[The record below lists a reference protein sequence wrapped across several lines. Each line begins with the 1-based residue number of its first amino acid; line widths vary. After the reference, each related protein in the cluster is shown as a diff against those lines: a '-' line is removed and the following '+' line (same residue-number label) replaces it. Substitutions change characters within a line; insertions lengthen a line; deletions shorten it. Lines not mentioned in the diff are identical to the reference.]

1 MARCPTCRT
10 SFERGEQYCP
20 LDGAPLEPAAAEGG
34 PATAA
39 TSEEPHDPLSGRVLG
54 GRYRLTSRLGQG
66 GMGTV
71 YRGVHTLMDKPVAVK
86 ILRGELATDAEA
98 VSRFHRE
105 ARSASRLDHDHCIR
119 VSDFGQSDDGL
130 LYLAMEL
137 LEGRSLG
144 QRLREERIPFGEAAS
159 IAYDIALALE
169 HAHEAGVIH
178 RDLKPDNVFLA
189 RRSRGREIVKVLD
202 FGLAKLASDSG
213 KSHSITRDGTV
224 FGTPE
229 YMAPEQ
235 AQGEPLDARTDLYA
249 LGVLLYRMTT
259 GVLPFRGETF
269 VQTLTKHIR
278 EVPRPPHELAPD
290 IPPALEAIILRCL
303 QKRARDR
310 YDSAGAVAEA
320 LRPLVQRGEATGPT
334 STASPPAGEARVE
347 VREQRTVPGPP
358 EPTRQGAVVEPSV
371 YDSALRPA
379 RSKTGVRV
387 LLASVAALALAAGA
401 IGASRLGHPSIPVET
416 TAPRRQLDDVE
427 KLIGEGQL
435 DAAAARLTAIHHDGE
450 TPQLERLTA
459 EVAEKRGHRLE
470 ALAHMHRAKTLAPD
484 DPVVRQALAQLLA
497 RLGNE
502 AACTEAHTANRLASA
517 HADPTTLAQSQLL
530 LRRVPCSSTP

>member
-1 MARCPTCRT
+1 
-10 SFERGEQYCP
+10 
-20 LDGAPLEPAAAEGG
+20 
-34 PATAA
+34 
-39 TSEEPHDPLSGRVLG
+39 
-54 GRYRLTSRLGQG
+54 
-66 GMGTV
+66 MGTV

-105 ARSASRLDHDHCIR
+105 ARSASRLDHEHCIR

-144 QRLREERIPFGEAAS
+144 QRLREERVSFGESAS

-213 KSHSITRDGTV
+213 KSHSITRDGTI

-259 GVLPFRGETF
+259 GVLPFHGETF
-269 VQTLTKHIR
+269 VQTLTQHIR
-278 EVPRPPHELAPD
+278 EVPKPPHELAPD
-290 IPPALEAIILRCL
+290 IPPTLEAIILRCL
-303 QKRARDR
+303 EKRAKDR

-334 STASPPAGEARVE
+334 STATPPPVDELGGSGDQRMGAGKVGSYESRP
-347 VREQRTVPGPP
+347 VP
-358 EPTRQGAVVEPSV
+358 VVEPSA
-371 YDSALRPA
+371 YDSELRPA

-387 LLASVAALALAAGA
+387 LAASIVTLALAAGGIA
-401 IGASRLGHPSIPVET
+401 ASQLRLTPIAAERQ
-416 TAPRRQLDDVE
+416 TAPGGQLADVE
-427 KLIGEGQL
+427 KLISEGQL
-435 DAAAARLTAIHHDGE
+435 DAAAARLTALHHDGE

-497 RLGNE
+497 RFGNE
-502 AACTEAHTANRLASA
+502 AACTEARTANRLASA
-517 HADPTTLAQSQLL
+517 HADRATLVQSQLL
-530 LRRVPCSSTP
+530 LRRVPCSPAP

>member
-10 SFERGEQYCP
+10 SFERGEQFCP
-20 LDGAPLEPAAAEGG
+20 LDGAPLDASDQEPRDA
-34 PATAA
+34 
-39 TSEEPHDPLSGRVLG
+39 LSGRVLG

-105 ARSASRLDHDHCIR
+105 ARSASRLDHEHCIR

-130 LYLAMEL
+130 LFLAMEL

-144 QRLREERIPFGEAAS
+144 QRLREERVSHAEAAS

-189 RRSRGREIVKVLD
+189 RRARGREIVKVLD

-235 AQGEPLDARTDLYA
+235 AQGEPLDARTDLYS

-259 GVLPFRGETF
+259 GVLPFRGDTF
-269 VQTLTKHIR
+269 VQTLTKHVR
-278 EVPRPPHELAPD
+278 EIPKPPHELAPD
-290 IPPALEAIILRCL
+290 IPPALETIILRCL
-303 QKRARDR
+303 EKRPKDR
-310 YDSAGAVAEA
+310 YASAGAVAEA
-320 LRPLVQRGEATGPT
+320 LLPLVQRGEATGPT
-334 STASPPAGEARVE
+334 STATPVSVVGSRDK
-347 VREQRTVPGPP
+347 RTVPGKVGAL
-358 EPTRQGAVVEPSV
+358 EPTGQEAIVEPSI
-371 YDSALRPA
+371 YDSELQPA
-379 RSKTGVRV
+379 RSNAGVWI
-387 LLASVAALALAAGA
+387 AVATFIVLAAGA
-401 IGASRLGHPSIPVET
+401 LGVSRLRQRSAVAETPS
-416 TAPRRQLDDVE
+416 APRALLTDVDE
-427 KLIGEGQL
+427 LIATGQL
-435 DAAAARLTAIHHDGE
+435 DAAATRLTALHHDGE
-450 TPQLERLTA
+450 TPRLERLTA

-470 ALAHMHRAKTLAPD
+470 ALAHMHRAKTLAPE
-484 DPVVRQALAQLLA
+484 DPVIRQALASLLS
-497 RLGNE
+497 RLGND
-502 AACTEAHTANRLASA
+502 AACTEARTAQRLASA
-517 HADPTTLAQSQLL
+517 HSDPATLAQSQLL
-530 LRRVPCSSTP
+530 LGRAPCSSSP